1 MLIALL
7 SSAFAADLVVRVTS
21 SSGVAASL
29 TFHDV
34 EKHAP
39 PPFDVQL
46 NGSTMRLTLTAT
58 KDSAAWVVESRL
70 EKVNKRGRTKLFSAP
85 RVTVNANEMAQVK
98 QGASIPVPNT
108 DPTQFV
114 DSFWA
119 LDLMVREAEAAPPPA
134 LPATP

>member
-34 EKHAP
+34 E
-39 PPFDVQL
+39 
-46 NGSTMRLTLTAT
+46 
-58 KDSAAWVVESRL
+58 
-70 EKVNKRGRTKLFSAP
+70 RTKTFGAP

-114 DSFWA
+114 DSFRA
-119 LDLMVREAEAAPPPA
+119 LDLMVSEAEAVPPPA
-134 LPATP
+134 LPAPP